1 MAVLSNLDLLRRV
14 PVFSELTAFQMAQL
28 ANAVTK
34 RRVKRGE
41 LIVEQGKRS
50 EALFVILAGRARV
63 LLADRRGREVIL
75 DVLGPGDY
83 IGEIS
88 LIDGKNHSATVE
100 AEVQCDLLVLG
111 QADFNH
117 CLEQNHAMAQAV
129 IKGLAYR
136 LRKADEKIGS
146 LALMD
151 VYGRVAKALVEM
163 AVATGTNQLLI
174 KEQTTRQDLA
184 KMVGASREMVS
195 RVMRDFEEQGFIK
208 TYEDGSVTITERRSS
223 IR

>member
-14 PVFSELTAFQMAQL
+14 PVFSELTVFQMAQL
-28 ANAVTK
+28 ADAVTK

-50 EALFVILAGRARV
+50 QALFIVLAGRARV

-88 LIDGKNHSATVE
+88 LIDGKSHSATVE

-111 QADFNH
+111 QAEFNR
-117 CLEQNHAMAQAV
+117 CLDENHAMAQSV

-163 AVATGTNQLLI
+163 SVTTGTNQLLI
-174 KEQTTRQDLA
+174 KEKATRQDIA

-208 TYEDGSVTITERRSS
+208 TFEDGSVTLTERRST

>member
-41 LIVEQGKRS
+41 QIVEQGKRS
-50 EALFVILAGRARV
+50 GELFIILAGRARV

-88 LIDGKNHSATVE
+88 LIDGKSHSATVE

-111 QADFNH
+111 QVEFNN

-129 IKGLAYR
+129 ILGLASR

-163 AVATGTNQLLI
+163 SVATGTNELLI
-174 KEQTTRQDLA
+174 KEQTSRQDLA

-208 TYEDGSVTITERRSS
+208 TLENGSMTITERRST

>member
-14 PVFSELTAFQMAQL
+14 PVFSELTSFQMAQL
-28 ANAVTK
+28 ADAVSK
-34 RRVKRGE
+34 QRFKRGE

-50 EALFVILAGRARV
+50 EALFIILAGRARV

-100 AEVQCDLLVLG
+100 AEVQCDMLVLG
-111 QADFNH
+111 QTEFNH
-117 CLEQNHAMAQAV
+117 CLEQNHAMAQSV

-163 AVATGTNQLLI
+163 SVSTGTNQLLI
-174 KEQTTRQDLA
+174 KELTSRQDLA

-208 TYEDGSVTITERRSS
+208 TAVDGSVTITERRST